1 MASASASSG
10 DGHEALVLVAHRFGW
25 LGLTS
30 LGPPSA
36 QLARLRGEAWRASL
50 IDDAAFSSLVALLDD
65 LPGMTT
71 VQMSAALGALMS
83 EGPQGALVAAAAYGG
98 PSALMM
104 GLIGLVG
111 YRSSESGEEDEGD
124 EDDEGGFGGRLV
136 MSVQMGLG
144 AAAVALLAHTAQR
157 LQGSLAK
164 REERAVCVATAA
176 LAVCAPTL
184 RWTLPTLLLGAAGA
198 GLLRRWSIL
207 RARGLLRRDGGAA
220 SADAAEATVPC
231 QPALEHARD
240 AQDGAESAQ
249 GGAHGGDERAGEY
262 EERVAAVRAGR
273 DPERVPTVPIPVPPA
288 WALACAVLWVGVL
301 VALLLLRASPMA
313 GWPERIL
320 EPSYR
325 SAMLLWAEGHAALV
339 PFVLREAAPMLV
351 PRASLLGAIALAHA
365 LPGPAMLSLGAFVG
379 ASYAGPLGSVLGF
392 VAMHAPSLLATLA
405 ALPHWERLRG
415 SLWLR
420 AALGAVHA
428 ASTGIVLAAAL
439 LVFSVASTPPQQA
452 IALITFASHHSA
464 WPASAL
470 RVPTNAH
477 GALTVA
483 MGGALGVPFCLPWLM
498 AAPSPPP
505 PGHTTVDVAAA
516 SPRQPGGASV
526 PVPASPTDA
535 VHPGPAAAAAV
546 TMQPPPPPPPP
557 PAPNPPDPSPPPP
570 PWPEPPAEVGW
581 RE

>member
-1 MASASASSG
+1 
-10 DGHEALVLVAHRFGW
+10 
-25 LGLTS
+25 
-30 LGPPSA
+30 
-36 QLARLRGEAWRASL
+36 
-50 IDDAAFSSLVALLDD
+50 
-65 LPGMTT
+65 
-71 VQMSAALGALMS
+71 
-83 EGPQGALVAAAAYGG
+83 
-98 PSALMM
+98 
-104 GLIGLVG
+104 
-111 YRSSESGEEDEGD
+111 
-124 EDDEGGFGGRLV
+124 
-136 MSVQMGLG
+136 
-144 AAAVALLAHTAQR
+144 
-157 LQGSLAK
+157 
-164 REERAVCVATAA
+164 
-176 LAVCAPTL
+176 
-184 RWTLPTLLLGAAGA
+184 
-198 GLLRRWSIL
+198 
-207 RARGLLRRDGGAA
+207 
-220 SADAAEATVPC
+220 
-231 QPALEHARD
+231 
-240 AQDGAESAQ
+240 
-249 GGAHGGDERAGEY
+249 
-262 EERVAAVRAGR
+262 
-273 DPERVPTVPIPVPPA
+273 
-288 WALACAVLWVGVL
+288 
-301 VALLLLRASPMA
+301 
-313 GWPERIL
+313 
-320 EPSYR
+320 
-325 SAMLLWAEGHAALV
+325 
-339 PFVLREAAPMLV
+339 
-351 PRASLLGAIALAHA
+351 
-365 LPGPAMLSLGAFVG
+365 
-379 ASYAGPLGSVLGF
+379 VLGF

-439 LVFSVASTPPQQA
+439 LVFSVASAPPQQA

>member
-1 MASASASSG
+1 M
-10 DGHEALVLVAHRFGW
+10 LVAHRFGW

-36 QLARLRGEAWRASL
+36 QLARLRGEAWREPL
-50 IDDAAFSSLVALLDD
+50 IDDAAFSSLVALIDD

-83 EGPQGALVAAAAYGG
+83 GGPQGALVAAAAYGG

-111 YRSSESGEEDEGD
+111 YSESDEDGEE
-124 EDDEGGFGGRLV
+124 DEGGFGGRFVL
-136 MSVQMGLG
+136 SVQMGLG

-164 REERAVCVATAA
+164 REERAVSVVTAA
-176 LAVCAPTL
+176 LAVCAPSL
-184 RWTLPTLLLGAAGA
+184 RWTLPTLLLTWAGV
-198 GLLRRWSIL
+198 GVLRRWSIL
-207 RARGLLRRDGGAA
+207 RARGLLRRDGGSA

-231 QPALEHARD
+231 QPALEHEQD
-240 AQDGAESAQ
+240 AQDGAESVA
-249 GGAHGGDERAGEY
+249 GGDERVGDY
-262 EERVAAVRAGR
+262 EARVAAVRAGR
-273 DPERVPTVPIPVPPA
+273 DSERVPTVPIPVPPA
-288 WALACAVLWVGVL
+288 WAMACAALWVGVPL
-301 VALLLLRASPMA
+301 ALLLLRASPLA
-313 GWPERIL
+313 GWPEKLL

-325 SAMLLWAEGHAALV
+325 SAMLIWTEGHAALV

-351 PRASLLGAIALAHA
+351 PRTSLLGAIALAHT
-365 LPGPAMLSLGAFVG
+365 LPGPAMLNLGAFVG
-379 ASYAGPLGSVLGF
+379 ASYAGPLGSVLG
-392 VAMHAPSLLATLA
+392 VLAMHAPSLLVTLA

-420 AALGAVHA
+420 AALAAVHA

-439 LVFSVASTPPQQA
+439 LVFNVASTPPQQA
-452 IALITFASHHSA
+452 IALLTFASHHSE
-464 WPASAL
+464 WPANAL

-477 GALTVA
+477 AGLTVA
-483 MGGALGVPFCLPWLM
+483 MGGALGVPFCLPWLL
-498 AAPSPPP
+498 AASSPPSPDHEPD
-505 PGHTTVDVAAA
+505 HATVDVAASSA
-516 SPRQPGGASV
+516 RQPGASA
-526 PVPASPTDA
+526 PSSPTDA
-535 VHPGPAAAAAV
+535 AHTGTAAAAAV
-546 TMQPPPPPPPP
+546 TLQPPPPPPPP
-557 PAPNPPDPSPPPP
+557 PVPNPPDPSPPPP